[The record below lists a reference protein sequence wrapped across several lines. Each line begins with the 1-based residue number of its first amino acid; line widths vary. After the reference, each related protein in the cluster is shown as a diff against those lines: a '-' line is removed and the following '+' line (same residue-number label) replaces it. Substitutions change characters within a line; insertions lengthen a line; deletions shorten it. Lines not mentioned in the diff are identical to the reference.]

1 MWRVPAIEFR
11 DVARAVTCEDLARAE
26 GLEIRH
32 GRIQCPL
39 HGGHN
44 FNFKLGGTTGRGY
57 CFKCGR
63 YADSVSLAAAL
74 WHVSQREAAEELNM
88 RFNLGLA
95 PATVTAAERERRD
108 ATRQRER
115 DLRERERKKAV
126 QEWGEACEAERAA
139 QQAIE
144 RFTEADVDKAE
155 FNQALQRLCAAQ
167 LRCEMLQAASVGGC

>member
-1 MWRVPAIEFR
+1 MPDIEFK

-74 WHVSQREAAEELNM
+74 WHVSQREAAEELNV

-95 PATVTAAERERRD
+95 PATVTAAERERRE
-108 ATRQRER
+108 AARRSER
-115 DLRERERKKAV
+115 DLQQREHEQDVRE
-126 QEWGEACEAERAA
+126 WSEACEAERAA
-139 QQAIE
+139 QLAIE
-144 RFTEADVDKAE
+144 RFTVADVEGTA
-155 FNQALQRLCAAQ
+155 FTSALKRLCDAQ
-167 LRCEMLQAASVGGC
+167 TRCEVLAAAHAGR

>member
-1 MWRVPAIEFR
+1 MPAIEFR

-44 FNFKLGGTTGRGY
+44 FNFKLGGTSGRGY

-74 WHVSQREAAEELNM
+74 WHVSQREAAEELNV

-95 PATVTAAERERRD
+95 PATVTAAERERRE
-108 ATRQRER
+108 AARQRER
-115 DLRERERKKAV
+115 DLRQREHEQDMR
-126 QEWGEACEAERAA
+126 EWSAACEAERDA
-139 QQAIE
+139 QLAIE
-144 RFTEADVDKAE
+144 HFTVADVEGTA
-155 FNQALQRLCAAQ
+155 FTSALKRLCDAQTRCDVLAAAHAG
-167 LRCEMLQAASVGGC
+167 R